1 MNREPVT
8 VNDIGDLRRRLG
20 RFALEFSDCFS
31 RRPTHGHFQ
40 TYMEGQ
46 TSALQRKRVE
56 PMALQAGVPPR
67 TLQEFLGL
75 SRWDPVKMRQRIR
88 ELVFPGTPE
97 RRRSR

>member
-40 TYMEGQ
+40 TYLEGQ

-67 TLQEFLGL
+67 TLRRVDKL
-75 SRWDPVKMRQRIR
+75 W
-88 ELVFPGTPE
+88 E
-97 RRRSR
+97 RGGPSWRGDRGAA